1 MRAVCQPTQTGLAL
15 FPAGST
21 GVLYLTLIRLHEGD
35 RLQAPR
41 MAHLLGIL
49 CYLGSSTQGGHSE
62 GSTSSATGTAGAV
75 GYARMDGHSD
85 EADQQADQEADRR
98 ASESEGSDEEDNLE
112 AAEQARDFRT
122 TAGQEAFGV
131 DLSGGR
137 RGTRLG
143 LDEVRMQLR
152 EECIQTYTED
162 CRRQA
167 EREQGEQNAKREFRG
182 GGFVEGYLAPVL
194 GPLQQ
199 TLGSVLVHIRTVRR
213 VVKWE
218 DRILSLWVFVRDARA
233 RAPPNLH
240 LATPAALPPLAA
252 PGRPLPPLAAPSAP
266 AALPPCLLAP
276 PSPLSHASSPPVPV
290 LVSPLAVGGRC
301 APQWRTAERKELTD
315 APQLCIAGGGG
326 CVGPVMQI
334 GMASATIGLVTLGLL
349 LHALPWGAI
358 FQFTFRLVAFAVL
371 GPRVAVGWSNRA
383 RACAALRMCLCPLP
397 SLSPPTASSGTTRP
411 ARHLQPTAAAT
422 CTLCP
427 PPLPTTTTTTHTLS
441 VR

>member
-252 PGRPLPPLAAPSAP
+252 PGRPLSPLPP
-266 AALPPCLLAP
+266 LPPCRRASLP
-276 PSPLSHASSPPVPV
+276 PPPPF
-290 LVSPLAVGGRC
+290 
-301 APQWRTAERKELTD
+301 RT
-315 APQLCIAGGGG
+315 P
-326 CVGPVMQI
+326 
-334 GMASATIGLVTLGLL
+334 LL
-349 LHALPWGAI
+349 LLSQSLSRPLPWAA
-358 FQFTFRLVAFAVL
+358 VAPLDCARPSGRNSRMRRNCAL
-371 GPRVAVGWSNRA
+371 RVAV
-383 RACAALRMCLCPLP
+383 AAWAL
-397 SLSPPTASSGTTRP
+397 
-411 ARHLQPTAAAT
+411 
-422 CTLCP
+422 
-427 PPLPTTTTTTHTLS
+427 
-441 VR
+441 

>member
-252 PGRPLPPLAAPSAP
+252 PGRPLPPLPP
-266 AALPPCLLAP
+266 LPPCRRASLP
-276 PSPLSHASSPPVPV
+276 PPPPF
-290 LVSPLAVGGRC
+290 
-301 APQWRTAERKELTD
+301 RT
-315 APQLCIAGGGG
+315 P
-326 CVGPVMQI
+326 
-334 GMASATIGLVTLGLL
+334 LL
-349 LHALPWGAI
+349 LLSQSLSRPLPWAA
-358 FQFTFRLVAFAVL
+358 VAPLDCARPSGRNSPMRRNCAL
-371 GPRVAVGWSNRA
+371 RVAV
-383 RACAALRMCLCPLP
+383 AAWAL
-397 SLSPPTASSGTTRP
+397 
-411 ARHLQPTAAAT
+411 
-422 CTLCP
+422 
-427 PPLPTTTTTTHTLS
+427 
-441 VR
+441 